1 MNKISLDTVTLGS
14 VLLDKNGIKNKVIS
28 IFSDG
33 IVEITDGV
41 SERFCNINE
50 LYPLILNETLI
61 YEYIETSKP
70 TSIKIPVQ
78 SGDGTGGIYFKFKT
92 PSNILI
98 IIRSSIVDRY
108 IEIVVS
114 YMGSY
119 ITIAYILYY
128 HELQFVLK
136 PLMTLKA

>member
-33 IVEITDGV
+33 IVEITDEV
-41 SERFCNINE
+41 NERFCNINE
-50 LYPLILNETLI
+50 LYPLILNKTLI
-61 YEYIETSKP
+61 YECLETLKSP
-70 TSIKIPVQ
+70 SIKIPIQ
-78 SGDGTGGIYFKFKT
+78 SDDGTGGIYFKFKT

-98 IIRSSIVDRY
+98 IIRSSVVDRY
-108 IEIVVS
+108 IEIVIS

-119 ITIAYILYY
+119 VTIACILYY
-128 HELQFVLK
+128 HELQFILK
-136 PLMTLKA
+136 PLMTLKT

>member
-14 VLLDKNGIKNKVIS
+14 VLLDENGIKNKVIS

-41 SERFCNINE
+41 NERFCNINE

-78 SGDGTGGIYFKFKT
+78 SGDGTGGIYLKFKT

>member
-33 IVEITDGV
+33 IVEVTDGV
-41 SERFCNINE
+41 NERFCNINE
-50 LYPLILNETLI
+50 LYPLILNKNLI
-61 YEYIETSKP
+61 HDYL
-70 TSIKIPVQ
+70 KILKLPSTEMPIQ
-78 SGDGTGGIYFKFKT
+78 SDDGTGGIYFKFKT

-98 IIRSSIVDRY
+98 IIRSSIVDRD

-119 ITIAYILYY
+119 VTIAYILYY
-128 HELQFVLK
+128 HELQFILR